1 MNINDLMSGSQI
13 PSLDYSKFMDKM
25 MSNYEKYPKNSLSQR
40 EVVQILSLGEMS
52 FEEAQKI
59 ADNLNSEVTETI
71 LSFQQKLD
79 KKSKKN

>member
-1 MNINDLMSGSQI
+1 MSGSQI